1 MAKIGFLGL
10 GRMGFPMARNLLAA
24 GHEVQAFDPSAE
36 VSGRA
41 REAGI
46 TACPTVREAVAGVEV
61 VISMVPT
68 GRHVLDIF
76 TGAEGAL
83 AHMAAGSIAIDSS
96 TIDPADARTLHA
108 EGRARGIGVLDAPVS
123 GGVMG
128 AEAGSLTFMVGGA
141 EADLERVR
149 PVLEGMGR
157 RIFHAGG
164 PGVGQAAKLCNN
176 LLAGISMIAVSE
188 AFALARH
195 LGLDARKMQ
204 EISAVSTGG
213 CFSLTNYPPVPG
225 LLPNVP
231 SSRDYRNG
239 FASQLM
245 LKDLKLVQQAAMQ
258 AGPSLPLGSLA
269 AALYGVFCTAGYGE
283 LDYSGIIKLIEGD
296 VPAAASRPQAA

>member
-10 GRMGFPMARNLLAA
+10 GRMGFPMARNLVAA
-24 GHEVQAFDPSAE
+24 GHEVRAFDPSAE
-36 VSGRA
+36 AGARA
-41 REAGI
+41 RDAGI
-46 TACPTVREAVAGVEV
+46 SVAASARDAVAGAPFL
-61 VISMVPT
+61 ISIVPP
-68 GRHVLDIF
+68 RRPVLHIF
-76 TGAEGAL
+76 TGQGGAL
-83 AHMAAGSIAIDSS
+83 APMAPGSIAIDCSP
-96 TIDPADARTLHA
+96 IDPADARTLHA
-108 EGRARGIGVLDAPVS
+108 EGRAKGIAVLDAPVS

-128 AEAGSLTFMVGGA
+128 AEAGTLTFMVGGA
-141 EADLERVR
+141 AEELERAR
-149 PVLEGMGR
+149 AVLEGMGR

-213 CFSLTNYPPVPG
+213 CFSLTHYPPVPG

-258 AGPSLPLGSLA
+258 AGPTLPLGGLA
-269 AALYGVFCTAGYGE
+269 AALYGVFCKAGYGE
-283 LDYSGIIKLIEGD
+283 LDYSAIIKLVEGD
-296 VPAAASRPQAA
+296 VPQGASQPQAA